1 MGISR
6 YQERYYNDMNILA
19 KSMPRVEKLLEKLL
33 EKELAESNLVGKMR
47 SFEAARKFVRTL
59 GMKNSQEW
67 QNWIN
72 SGTMPVDIPN
82 DPAKY
87 YGLWEGFDDFLGVKQ
102 EKKIEFEV
110 FDNGIVNY
118 AKDDMVNL
126 GLNGLAE
133 FDKDLLS
140 YWAWLHTTSEGKN
153 TKNMGGTG
161 KDFDIG
167 DFNEKY
173 PNSYWDLES
182 RTWFKEAK
190 A

>member
-6 YQERYYNDMNILA
+6 YQERYYNDINSLA

-33 EKELAESNLVGKMR
+33 EKELAAKNPSEEDL
-47 SFEAARKFVRTL
+47 RKEYE
-59 GMKNSQEW
+59 GMKILDKVEEVNPDHIYAEKQE
-67 QNWIN
+67 
-72 SGTMPVDIPN
+72 
-82 DPAKY
+82 
-87 YGLWEGFDDFLGVKQ
+87 

-126 GLNGLAE
+126 GLNGLME

-161 KDFDIG
+161 KDSIDIG

-182 RTWFKEAK
+182 RTWFKEIK